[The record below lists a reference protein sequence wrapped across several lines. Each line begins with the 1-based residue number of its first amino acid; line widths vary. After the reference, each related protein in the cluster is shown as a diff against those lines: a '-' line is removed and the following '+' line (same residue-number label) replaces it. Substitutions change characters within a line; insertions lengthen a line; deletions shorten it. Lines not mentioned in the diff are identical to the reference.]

1 MKIEQK
7 YKTNKNFGIYNS
19 LLYIFKL
26 RAFPKKFRKLTVSD
40 HSLSKDMIKH
50 IAASDIVIKTFTWHS
65 LDKKLVFQS
74 LLLITFFVSNTS
86 RGKERLCQVM
96 FQNHLPILTKNPVFV
111 MITTKIFIKLESKD

>member
-1 MKIEQK
+1 MMKIEQK
-7 YKTNKNFGIYNS
+7 YKTNKNFGIYKS

-26 RAFPKKFRKLTVSD
+26 RAFPKKLRKLTVTD
-40 HSLSKDMIKH
+40 HNLSKNMIKH

-86 RGKERLCQVM
+86 SGKERICQVI
-96 FQNHLPILTKNPVFV
+96 FQNHLPVLKKESSFCDDYHKNFH
-111 MITTKIFIKLESKD
+111 